1 MESFEIPDTSK
12 PTTPSE
18 VRITLPSF
26 QTGIYRSPSFPFR
39 IHTYN
44 GARGFD
50 LEDVQNYYGGKDLVP
65 SSVKK
70 MYVYTDLC
78 YDIPSVVS
86 TIREEHAR
94 LVLNNSSK
102 EVLR

>member
-1 MESFEIPDTSK
+1 M
-12 PTTPSE
+12 
-18 VRITLPSF
+18 
-26 QTGIYRSPSFPFR
+26 
-39 IHTYN
+39 
-44 GARGFD
+44 
-50 LEDVQNYYGGKDLVP
+50 QNYYGGKDLVP